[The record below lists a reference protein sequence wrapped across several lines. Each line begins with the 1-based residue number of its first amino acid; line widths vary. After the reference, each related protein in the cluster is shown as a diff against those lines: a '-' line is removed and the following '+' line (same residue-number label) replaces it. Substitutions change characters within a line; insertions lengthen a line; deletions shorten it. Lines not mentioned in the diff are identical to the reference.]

1 MSIACVAEKMSPDAA
16 ARALLLVLNLALGGC
31 VTSNAGSSPMD
42 ARAEVP
48 APPRTRSYLPV
59 EDLPAN
65 RNTPSLTVDEQS
77 KLKTNLATP
86 ATATGKPSKR
96 EIALGRPEPRRRS
109 K

>member
-77 KLKTNLATP
+77 KLKKELSNARDRQGK
-86 ATATGKPSKR
+86 AVKARDRAGQAGTATSQ
-96 EIALGRPEPRRRS
+96 
-109 K
+109 